1 LSNEDERI
9 IGLKK
14 IREALKKA
22 PPQPP
27 KGLWNKFKDFL
38 AKYN

>member
-1 LSNEDERI
+1 LSNEDEMI
-9 IGLKK
+9 IELKK
-14 IREALKKA
+14 IREALEKA
-22 PPQPP
+22 PLEAP